1 MNEFQA
7 LKIPTTE
14 VARKGIG
21 YLTTQAQDRPVTLTN
36 HGKPVAVVMSPAER
50 DNQRRILKEAELRI
64 LEIATALVAGRSQ
77 MVSAEEAR
85 EQLLAAE

>member
-21 YLTTQAQDRPVTLTN
+21 YLTAQAQDRPVTLTN

-50 DNQRRILKEAELRI
+50 DNQRRILREAELRI
-64 LEIATALVAGRSQ
+64 LEIATALVTGRSQ
-77 MVSAEEAR
+77 MMSAEEAR